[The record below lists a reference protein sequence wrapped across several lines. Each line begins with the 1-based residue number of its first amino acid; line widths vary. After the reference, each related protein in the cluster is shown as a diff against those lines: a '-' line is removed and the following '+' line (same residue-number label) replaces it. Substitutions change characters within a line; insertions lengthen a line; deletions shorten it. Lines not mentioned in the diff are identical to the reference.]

1 MSKNKETQQKK
12 KKFIVSVFD
21 NNLCPIRKFIVG
33 GKKQAIIEAINIC
46 KKQIKDPVHLQGIA
60 ERTHPNASM
69 FDLWD
74 CLELVQGIF
83 EDWKQERPWLLY
95 PTVKVK
101 TAMTITNELIEEMD
115 DVKVYE
121 LEEAKKFISSY
132 DIPSNLLDSLYYFDY
147 DFMKNVVRGVHIKNL
162 LKQKQKEQQDDKN
175 RQENR

>member
-1 MSKNKETQQKK
+1 
-12 KKFIVSVFD
+12 
-21 NNLCPIRKFIVG
+21 
-33 GKKQAIIEAINIC
+33 
-46 KKQIKDPVHLQGIA
+46 
-60 ERTHPNASM
+60 
-69 FDLWD
+69 
-74 CLELVQGIF
+74 
-83 EDWKQERPWLLY
+83 
-95 PTVKVK
+95 
-101 TAMTITNELIEEMD
+101 MTITNDLIEEMD